1 MYSSLD
7 ISVSGMI
14 AQRTRLDVVATNL
27 ANRDTIIDSVGN
39 PSAFQRRFV
48 TLAPATSPTGRD
60 GALGVTVNSIEIDGT
75 SEPRKMWDPSNPYA
89 KPDGHPDAGYVYYP
103 NIDPVTE
110 EINAMEAMR
119 SYEANVSAADA
130 TKSML
135 AQALRLIA

>member
-1 MYSSLD
+1 MYGSLD

-14 AQRTRLDVVATNL
+14 AQRTRMDVVATNL
-27 ANRDTIIDSVGN
+27 ANRDTILDAVGN
-39 PSAFQRRFV
+39 PSAFKRRFV
-48 TLAPATSPTGRD
+48 TLAPSSSRAHHPTG
-60 GALGVTVNSIEIDGT
+60 VEVYSIGIDET
-75 SEPRKMWDPSNPYA
+75 SEPRKEWDPTNPYA
-89 KPDGHPDAGYVYYP
+89 KPEGHKDAGYVYYP

-119 SYEANVSAADA
+119 SYEANVTAADA